1 MGLDIAFSLETDVSL
16 EVCLKQ
22 RAKNDLIAIQL
33 LKNTAIKSKSK
44 YVREQPGIASSSGR

>member
-1 MGLDIAFSLETDVSL
+1 MGLDIAFSLETDESL

-33 LKNTAIKSKSK
+33 LKNMAIKSKSK
-44 YVREQPGIASSSGR
+44 